1 MVNVALTKPNAE
13 RNLQAIAT
21 GATLCYL
28 ISSQLGELLVAVPS
42 WKVRADSWKERLSAQ
57 DNLLSYLVI
66 IRMSPVPPHF
76 VVNLIAPHLG
86 IPIPMFWLSTALGVT
101 AVSFIHVTIGQKL
114 DEMTSSEDFHLF
126 SWHNFLLLSGVVLA
140 AAAPIAIRHF
150 SSAPPLEEPE
160 GRGQIALGG
169 DEGPLRAGSG
179 GMARRDDA
187 DLEDPVSDDELPS
200 IVTAPRSGLLTTG
213 AEADLTPWQR
223 SPGLGSTS
231 RTSRIY
237 SEVDAD
243 DVVQNPFDSDEE
255 DAHFERQ
262 RRATAAAATSGAAR
276 SSRSKAA
283 QTLGIENVTAKAAK
297 VLGLKGSYSS
307 TTNNGSSRR

>member
-1 MVNVALTKPNAE
+1 M
-13 RNLQAIAT
+13 QAIAT

-42 WKVRADSWKERLSAQ
+42 WKVRADSWKERLGAQ

-76 VVNLIAPHLG
+76 IVNIIAPHLG

-114 DEMTSSEDFHLF
+114 DEMTSSEDFHLL

-169 DEGPLRAGSG
+169 EEGPLRAGRTGRGSRI
-179 GMARRDDA
+179 ARRDED
-187 DLEDPVSDDELPS
+187 DLEDPLSDDELPS
-200 IVTAPRSGLLTTG
+200 VAARPTSQLLTTG

-223 SPGLGSTS
+223 SPGLGSS
-231 RTSRIY
+231 AVRSSRIY

-243 DVVQNPFDSDEE
+243 DVVQNPFDSD
-255 DAHFERQ
+255 DDDNSPSDRQ
-262 RRATAAAATSGAAR
+262 RRAAAAAAAAASESAAPRSG
-276 SSRSKAA
+276 RSKAA

-297 VLGLKGSYSS
+297 VLGLKGSSS
-307 TTNNGSSRR
+307 SNASSSRR